1 MDSVTG
7 TLDDP
12 EILTNAAQSADAV
25 INAASAD
32 HPGSVV
38 TLVTAL
44 ERSGK
49 LLIHTAGS
57 DCGYGTW
64 VREGASC
71 RRSMARSSSVIGGL
85 AVKRDQAAG
94 PDAIENCKQQRIC
107 GSLTA
112 RFSLCEQVARSLH
125 CSLRFRRGKAFDQE
139 QCVEQRG
146 GALPNTKFSIQPNA
160 GGHSATAVYFPP
172 MIIPPSLEPPAW
184 ARPCPFTGSPPN
196 DEMAWHGKVRMAQ
209 ARPRVARH
217 GLAGSGV
224 PLAGAAIAS
233 GPGQPH

>member
-1 MDSVTG
+1 MENIPFDRGGSIAEKLVASGHEVKGLARSREQAQLLKTRGMDSVTG

-85 AVKRDQAAG
+85 VVGFDR
-94 PDAIENCKQQRIC
+94 
-107 GSLTA
+107 
-112 RFSLCEQVARSLH
+112 
-125 CSLRFRRGKAFDQE
+125 RRG
-139 QCVEQRG
+139 
-146 GALPNTKFSIQPNA
+146 A
-160 GGHSATAVYFPP
+160 GCHPD
-172 MIIPPSLEPPAW
+172 L
-184 ARPCPFTGSPPN
+184 
-196 DEMAWHGKVRMAQ
+196 
-209 ARPRVARH
+209 
-217 GLAGSGV
+217 L
-224 PLAGAAIAS
+224 
-233 GPGQPH
+233 